1 MEERSLSGACS
12 SLELSSAPHH
22 LNYEVQYPYGE
33 PAISG
38 RIYPCRG
45 MVLTV
50 LYLTVPVDKEGGRG
64 APTTS
69 ALCGDQRDPSVGGSC
84 FLLLFAQDARGLCR
98 MESLLSL
105 AKHSNTRAGQWKTTR
120 ATSTGC
126 ERTSILHQ
134 LPSATA
140 AIAVHS
146 NEGSWRISTPS
157 MTPTAAYSASGDLRG
172 VS

>member
-50 LYLTVPVDKEGGRG
+50 LYLTVPVDKEGRRG
-64 APTTS
+64 AQQHLRC
-69 ALCGDQRDPSVGGSC
+69 AEINVI
-84 FLLLFAQDARGLCR
+84 LLLVAPAFGCC
-98 MESLLSL
+98 S
-105 AKHSNTRAGQWKTTR
+105 TRR
-120 ATSTGC
+120 
-126 ERTSILHQ
+126 
-134 LPSATA
+134 
-140 AIAVHS
+140 
-146 NEGSWRISTPS
+146 EGS
-157 MTPTAAYSASGDLRG
+157 
-172 VS
+172 V

>member
-12 SLELSSAPHH
+12 SLKLSCARHHH
-22 LNYEVQYPYGE
+22 LNYYEVQYSYGE

-45 MVLTV
+45 MVL
-50 LYLTVPVDKEGGRG
+50 YLTVPVDKEGACG
-64 APTTS
+64 APTTTT
-69 ALCGDQRDPSVGGSC
+69 LCGDQRDPSVGGSC